1 MVNDNL
7 PKLTQDELQR
17 IQILHLQRELCNS
30 QIESFIAQLML
41 KYKIDPEKYYFDL
54 MQGRFVEKQN
64 SSVVQKLG
72 G

>member
-7 PKLTQDELQR
+7 PKLSQEELQR

-30 QIESFIAQLML
+30 QIESLIAQLML
-41 KYKIDPEKYYFDL
+41 KYKIDHEKYYFDL
-54 MQGRFVEKQN
+54 VQGKFIEKQDGA
-64 SSVVQKLG
+64 VVQKVG